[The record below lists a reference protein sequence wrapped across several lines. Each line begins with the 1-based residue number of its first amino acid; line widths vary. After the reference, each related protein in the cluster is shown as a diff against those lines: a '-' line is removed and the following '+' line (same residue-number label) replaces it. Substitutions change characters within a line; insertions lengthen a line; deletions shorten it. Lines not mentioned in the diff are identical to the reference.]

1 MITANGIFDF
11 DNQRVTAPDTGAW
24 SGLTTWSAW
33 TTWTTDTD
41 DYMYWLLDPVD
52 LFEVKQ
58 FCLNITTEANG
69 IVDYYVYTS
78 TTGAFNG
85 EEKETI
91 ILEGAENVAAFS
103 TRFYQIGVRVERLV
117 NPQEITGIE
126 VRVIEGKNKFALD
139 NVNTSTLSGTSA
151 ARTLTFNRNVG
162 TITNIQITPKQVTSY
177 TPDFYVSDVTT
188 SSHVT
193 PIVIDKT
200 VPSVTLV
207 GIDGKPRDAVI
218 DVLIEYLP
226 EMYMDG
232 RNLRVR

>member
-85 EEKETI
+85 EETETI
-91 ILEGAENVAAFS
+91 ILEGAEDVAAFS

-117 NPQEITGIE
+117 DPQEITGIE

-177 TPDFYVSDVTT
+177 TPDFYVSDVTA

-193 PIVIDKT
+193 PIVVNKT

>member
-11 DNQRVTAPDTGAW
+11 DNQRVTAPDNGSW
-24 SGLTTWSAW
+24 SALTSWSAW
-33 TTWTTDTD
+33 STWITATD

-52 LFEVKQ
+52 LYEVKQ
-58 FCLNITTEANG
+58 FCFNITTESNG
-69 IVDYYVYTS
+69 IIDYYVYTS
-78 TTGAFNG
+78 STGAFAG
-85 EEKETI
+85 EETETI
-91 ILEGAENVAAFS
+91 IAEGDDGVAAFT
-103 TRFYQIGVRVERLV
+103 TRFYQIGLRVERLV

-126 VRVIEGKNKFALD
+126 VRLLESKNKFSLD
-139 NVNTSTLSGTSA
+139 NINTSTLTGTSA
-151 ARTLTFNRNVG
+151 SRTLAFNRNVG

-177 TPDFYVSDVTT
+177 TPDFYVSDVAT
-188 SSHVT
+188 SNHVT

-200 VPSVTLV
+200 VPSITLV
-207 GIDGKPRDAVI
+207 GIDGKPRDAIV